1 MFSQSPQ
8 IVEETM
14 SQTVSLTQNNS
25 IIIKIASELEPDLGS
40 EVPPLMLLHLLS
52 LSLDFPTSLLNVLC
66 NRHIHSYLLI
76 ILGSL

>member
-8 IVEETM
+8 IAEETM

-40 EVPPLMLLHLLS
+40 EVPPLMLLYLMS